1 MLKLSIEELSALDI
15 VLNTMSVKELLDNA
29 VVSLKS
35 SELPEDL
42 QKVDICKAVLNS
54 LR

>member
-1 MLKLSIEELSALDI
+1 MLKLSIEELNALNV
-15 VLNTMSVKELLDNA
+15 VLTTMSVKELLDNA
-29 VVSLKS
+29 IVTLKT

-42 QKVDICKAVLNS
+42 VKVDICKAVLNS